1 MNMSHKFTVKNFSVV
16 VPVYNEEKII
26 LQSAEQ
32 IYNISKRKK
41 LDFEII
47 FVENGS
53 TDDTLLI
60 IDKFTS
66 KHKECRV
73 ISLDV
78 ANYGNALKQ
87 GFLKAVNDI
96 VISFDI
102 DYFSEDFLDE
112 ALQLDESY
120 SGITASKRLNKSNDG
135 RRLIRR
141 IATLTFVGV
150 LKFLF
155 GTKLSDTHGMKA
167 VRNVFVAKEINNVVS
182 TQDLFDTELLIRI
195 EKSGGKIHEIPAVI
209 NEIRPSVSV
218 IYKRI
223 PRTIKSLI
231 KLRIQLSRESLN
243 TKNL

>member
-1 MNMSHKFTVKNFSVV
+1 MSGKFTVKNFSVV

-60 IDKFTS
+60 INKFTS
-66 KHKECRV
+66 KLKECRV
-73 ISLDV
+73 ISLDA

-112 ALQLDESY
+112 ALRLDKTY
-120 SGITASKRLNKSNDG
+120 SAITASKRLNKSNDG

-141 IATLTFVGV
+141 IATLSFVGV

-155 GTKLSDTHGMKA
+155 RTKLSDTHGMKA
-167 VRNVFVAKEINNVVS
+167 VRNLSVKKEINTVVS

-231 KLRIQLSRESLN
+231 KLRIQLFRESLN

>member
-1 MNMSHKFTVKNFSVV
+1 MSGKFTVKNFSVV
-16 VPVYNEEKII
+16 VPVHNEEEII
-26 LQSAEQ
+26 LQSAAQ
-32 IYNISKRKK
+32 IYDICKRKQ

-53 TDDTLLI
+53 IDDTLLL

-66 KHKECRV
+66 QHKECRV
-73 ISLDV
+73 IRLDV

-87 GFLKAVNDI
+87 GFLDAINDI

-102 DYFSEDFLDE
+102 DYFSEDFLEE
-112 ALQLDESY
+112 ALLLDETY
-120 SGITASKRLNKSNDG
+120 SAITASKRLNKSNDG

-141 IATLTFVGV
+141 IATQTFVGI
-150 LKFLF
+150 LKLLF
-155 GTKLSDTHGMKA
+155 QTNLSDTHGMKA
-167 VRNVFVAKEINNVVS
+167 VRNTFIRKEVVNVVS
-182 TQDLFDTELLIRI
+182 TQDLFDTELLLRI
-195 EKSGGKIHEIPAVI
+195 EKSGERIHEIPAVI

-231 KLRIQLSRESLN
+231 KLRIQLSKESLK

>member
-1 MNMSHKFTVKNFSVV
+1 MSGKFTVKNFSVV
-16 VPVYNEEKII
+16 VPVHNEEEII
-26 LQSAEQ
+26 LQSAAQ
-32 IYNISKRKK
+32 IYDICKRKQ

-53 TDDTLLI
+53 IDDTLLL

-66 KHKECRV
+66 QHKECRV
-73 ISLDV
+73 IRLDV

-87 GFLKAVNDI
+87 GFLDAINDI

-102 DYFSEDFLDE
+102 DYFSEDFLEE
-112 ALQLDESY
+112 ALLLDETY
-120 SGITASKRLNKSNDG
+120 SAITASKRLNKSNDG

-141 IATLTFVGV
+141 IATQTFVGI
-150 LKFLF
+150 LKLLF
-155 GTKLSDTHGMKA
+155 QTNLSDTHGMKA
-167 VRNVFVAKEINNVVS
+167 VRNTFIRKEVGNVVS
-182 TQDLFDTELLIRI
+182 TQDLFDTELLLRI
-195 EKSGGKIHEIPAVI
+195 EKSGERIHEIPAVI

-223 PRTIKSLI
+223 PRTMNSLI
-231 KLRIQLSRESLN
+231 KLRIQLSKESLK